1 MSSDDERSRRAPLP
15 YELLASDELLR
26 VTTEMSGVAV
36 WEYNVRE
43 NLMQRSANH
52 DALYGL
58 DWQNPWHAETFLD
71 ATIDEDRPLANRVI
85 DESLA
90 PGGPDSYEFDFRVL
104 WPDQSIHWLCVRGRV
119 VARDETG
126 SGLTIRGVIF
136 DVGDRKAIEVS
147 NEELVKLYKTLS
159 ACNHATVNSHD
170 ESELFHRV
178 CQAMVDSGHADA
190 AWIGQFD
197 NGRELVPVAWA
208 GVGVE
213 EFLAARQG
221 ILERN
226 PAASYDLALIS
237 LNEGRIVWRRASTT
251 LADDAI
257 GQLVIKHHWASSES
271 LPLKRDGS
279 TVAVLTA
286 YSRSEL
292 HFSEEID
299 RLLSEVSSDISYA
312 LENFSSRRQE
322 LRSREV
328 ATRFE
333 RNLNHAL
340 DQLHLGIYVIQDSR
354 FSFLNDRSAKL
365 LGFSSAKELIGR
377 ESRLSVP
384 TEFRDRLDALIEKT
398 RTNDEGNIDFTF
410 ETLDDTGRRIGVR
423 ARSIVTEF
431 DGRPARIGVL
441 TESASTAPED

>member
-1 MSSDDERSRRAPLP
+1 MSSDDERSRRASLP
-15 YELLASDELLR
+15 YELPASDELLR

-197 NGRELVPVAWA
+197 NERELVPVAWA

-312 LENFSSRRQE
+312 LENFSSRQQE

-333 RNLNHAL
+333 RNLNQAL

-365 LGFSSAKELIGR
+365 LGFPSAKALIGR